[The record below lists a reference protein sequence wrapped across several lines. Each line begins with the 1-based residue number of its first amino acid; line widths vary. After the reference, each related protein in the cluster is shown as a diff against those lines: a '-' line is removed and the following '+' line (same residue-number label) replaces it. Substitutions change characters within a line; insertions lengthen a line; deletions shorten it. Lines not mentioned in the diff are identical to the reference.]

1 MVGWWVPVH
10 RGHAGQKSTCLL
22 MISSL
27 VQQQEIFARHQSD
40 WWLGHFGH
48 LPQFVTNWGW
58 IITN

>member
-1 MVGWWVPVH
+1 MVPWWVLVH
-10 RGHAGQKSTCLL
+10 CGQSGQKASYLL

-27 VQQQEIFARHQSD
+27 VEQEIFARHQSD

-58 IITN
+58 IIAN

>member
-1 MVGWWVPVH
+1 MVGWWVPVQC
-10 RGHAGQKSTCLL
+10 GQSGQKSTYLL

-27 VQQQEIFARHQSD
+27 VEQEIFARHQSER
-40 WWLGHFGH
+40 WLGHFGY